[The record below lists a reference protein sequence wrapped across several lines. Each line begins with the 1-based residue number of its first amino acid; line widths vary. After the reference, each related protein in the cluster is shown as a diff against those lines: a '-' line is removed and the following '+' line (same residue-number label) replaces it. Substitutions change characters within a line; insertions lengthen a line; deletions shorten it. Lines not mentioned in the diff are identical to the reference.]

1 MTEHLDHV
9 RVDVDPD
16 GIALVTLDNPAKRNA
31 ITPELSRTMNVV
43 LDRLAADRAV
53 RVVIVTG
60 AGDAAF
66 CAGMSL
72 EHFRTYR
79 DRVWE
84 LYTPGE
90 SMMDWWAKL
99 RALPQPTI
107 AAVNGVCVGGGFCI
121 LDACDLAIASE
132 RATFGLSEVN
142 FGSVPGGGAL
152 RAVLEMMPLKRAMH
166 LVLTGQPID
175 AAAASQAGLVNE
187 VVAHDDVVPAARRL
201 AALLVRHPWQTLEF
215 CKRTAYGSREIPN
228 RRLAIEYETA
238 MAHFQHQARPPRTAG
253 AQEAF
258 AAFGE
263 KRFKPGLEPYDP
275 TREKP

>member
-1 MTEHLDHV
+1 MHDSLDQV

-31 ITPELSRTMNVV
+31 ITPEMSRSMNVV
-43 LDRLAADRAV
+43 LDRLAGDRAV
-53 RVVIVTG
+53 RVVVVTG

-66 CAGMSL
+66 SAGMSL
-72 EHFRTYR
+72 PHFRTSR
-79 DRVWE
+79 DRPWE

-107 AAVNGVCVGGGFCI
+107 AAVNGVCVGGGMCI
-121 LDACDLAIASE
+121 VEACDLAVASE
-132 RATFGLSEVN
+132 LATFGLSEVN

-152 RAVLEMMPLKRAMH
+152 RAVLETMPLKRAMH

-175 AAAASQAGLVNE
+175 AFAACDAGLVND
-187 VVAHDDVVPAARRL
+187 VVAPDDVVPAARRL
-201 AALLVRHPWQTLEF
+201 AAVLAKHPWQALEF
-215 CKRTAYGSREIPN
+215 CKKAAYGSREIPN

-238 MAHFQHQARPPRTAG
+238 MAHFQQQARPPRDAG

-258 AAFGE
+258 AAFAE

-275 TREKP
+275 TGKKP